1 MDRRRLLGVAL
12 AVASACGYGSGA
24 LFAKSVYG
32 AGIDWLALLFWRFL
46 IGGALVWAWTLLF
59 PENRAALRALP
70 RRRLL
75 ALLGLGAFFVGN
87 ASTYYASLQFVS
99 ASLAA
104 LIVYIYPAL
113 VAVLSIRW
121 GHGLHGR
128 RPWAALGLVT
138 FGVVLTIGGIE
149 TRADP
154 LGLVLIVASP
164 ILYSVYII
172 LAARLAGERRGET
185 AASRTGGAG
194 AETRPAVASSLMI
207 TGTFAVVAVLA
218 VAADEP
224 VLPGQVP
231 GAAWFGLLGI
241 ATFST
246 ALAITAFYA
255 ATARIGAAQT
265 ALVSTVEPVWT
276 ITLAMLFFDERLGPL
291 QLIGGALV
299 IGGVV
304 LAQTTPGATPD
315 VVVEEA

>member
-12 AVASACGYGSGA
+12 AAASACGYGSGA

-46 IGGALVWAWTLLF
+46 IGGALVWAWTLLVRD
-59 PENRAALRALP
+59 NREALRALP
-70 RRRLL
+70 RRRTV

-87 ASTYYASLQFVS
+87 ASTYYASLEYVS

-104 LIVYIYPAL
+104 LVVYIYPAL

-128 RPWAALGLVT
+128 RPWAALVLVT
-138 FGVVLTIGGIE
+138 LGVVLTIGGIQTE
-149 TRADP
+149 ADP
-154 LGLVLIVASP
+154 VGLVLIVASP
-164 ILYSVYII
+164 IIYSVYII

-194 AETRPAVASSLMI
+194 AETRPAVASALMI
-207 TGTFAVVAVLA
+207 TGTFAIVAVMA
-218 VAADEP
+218 VAAGEP

-231 GAAWFGLLGI
+231 ADAWFGLIGI

-246 ALAITAFYA
+246 ALAISAFYA

-276 ITLAMLFFDERLGPL
+276 ITLATLLFDERLGPL
-291 QLIGGALV
+291 QLLGGALV

-304 LAQTTPGATPD
+304 LAQTTPGAVPD

>member
-1 MDRRRLLGVAL
+1 MDRRRLLGIAL
-12 AVASACGYGSGA
+12 AAASACGYGSGP

-46 IGGALVWAWTLLF
+46 IGGALVWAWTLLLRD
-59 PENRAALRALP
+59 NREALLALS
-70 RRRLL
+70 RRRVL

-87 ASTYYASLQFVS
+87 ASTYYASLQYVS

-104 LIVYIYPAL
+104 LVVYIYPAL

-121 GHGLHGR
+121 GHGLQGR
-128 RPWAALGLVT
+128 RPWAALALVT
-138 FGVVLTIGGIE
+138 AGVALTIGGIE
-149 TRADP
+149 THAEP
-154 LGLVLIVASP
+154 IGIVLIVASP
-164 ILYSVYII
+164 IIYSVYII

-207 TGTFAVVAVLA
+207 TGTFAVVAVMA
-218 VAADEP
+218 VAAGEP

-231 GAAWFGLLGI
+231 ADAWFGLVGI
-241 ATFST
+241 AVFST
-246 ALAITAFYA
+246 ALAISAFYA

-276 ITLAMLFFDERLGPL
+276 ITLATLLFDERLGPL
-291 QLIGGALV
+291 QLLGGALV

-304 LAQTTPGATPD
+304 LAQTTPGATPE

>member
-1 MDRRRLLGVAL
+1 MDRRRLLGIAL
-12 AVASACGYGSGA
+12 AAASACGYGSGP

-46 IGGALVWAWTLLF
+46 IGGALVWAWTLLLRD
-59 PENRAALRALP
+59 NREALLALS
-70 RRRLL
+70 RRRVL

-87 ASTYYASLQFVS
+87 ASTYYASLQYVS

-104 LIVYIYPAL
+104 LVVYIYPAL

-121 GHGLHGR
+121 GHGLQGR
-128 RPWAALGLVT
+128 RPWAALALVT
-138 FGVVLTIGGIE
+138 AGVALTIGGIE
-149 TRADP
+149 THAEP
-154 LGLVLIVASP
+154 IGIVLIVASP
-164 ILYSVYII
+164 IIYSVYII

-207 TGTFAVVAVLA
+207 TGTFAVVAVMA
-218 VAADEP
+218 VAAGEP
-224 VLPGQVP
+224 VLPGQIP
-231 GAAWFGLLGI
+231 ADAWFGLVGI
-241 ATFST
+241 AVFST
-246 ALAITAFYA
+246 ALAISAFYA

-276 ITLAMLFFDERLGPL
+276 ITLATLLFDERLGPL
-291 QLIGGALV
+291 QLLGGALV

-304 LAQTTPGATPD
+304 LAQTTPGATPE
-315 VVVEEA
+315 VVIEEA